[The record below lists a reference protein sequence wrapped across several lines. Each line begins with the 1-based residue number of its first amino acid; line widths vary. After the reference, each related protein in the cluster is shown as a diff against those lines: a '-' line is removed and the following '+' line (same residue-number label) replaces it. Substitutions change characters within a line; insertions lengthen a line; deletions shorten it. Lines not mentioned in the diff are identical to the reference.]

1 MGVNPSVTLVIP
13 GRNCV
18 GTLRA
23 CLEAIAQIVADG
35 ASGLREV
42 IFVDDGSTDES
53 ARIAQEFAARLGCLR
68 VVTGVGG
75 GPGAARNLGWR
86 AACHPLIWFIDSDC
100 VAEPDALA
108 RLLPH
113 IDDSRVGG
121 VGGSYGNMRPDSLLA
136 CLIHEE
142 IVARHRSMRTDVN
155 FLGGFNVLYRRE
167 ALECAGGFD
176 ERFFNGP
183 GSPGAEDAELSFRVA
198 TLGYALR
205 FELESRVGHFH
216 PSSLGRYL
224 RAQRHHGYWRV
235 FLHMRYRARA
245 AGDDYSKWTDHV
257 QPPLAVWMIVA
268 TLVFIASQFPGWP
281 GHVAGSSTGV
291 LESASDKVRLI
302 GPAAGWMVVICAMLL
317 AVVQIPLTLRLVRH
331 VGKWSHVAFAPLGFV
346 RAMWRAVGMV
356 QGMLAYPFR
365 GPRRVGGDGS

>member
-1 MGVNPSVTLVIP
+1 MGVNPTVTLVIP
-13 GRNCV
+13 GRNCA
-18 GTLRA
+18 GTLRP
-23 CLEAIAQIVADG
+23 CLEAIAPITADG
-35 ASGLREV
+35 TSGLREV

-68 VVTGVGG
+68 VVSGVGG

-86 AACHPLIWFIDSDC
+86 AASHALIWFIDSDC

-113 IDDSRVGG
+113 MDGARVGG

-167 ALECAGGFD
+167 ALERVGGFD
-176 ERFFNGP
+176 ERYYNGP

-198 TLGYALR
+198 AAGYALR
-205 FELESRVGHFH
+205 FELESRVRHFH
-216 PSSLGRYL
+216 PTSLGRYM

-235 FLHMRYRARA
+235 FLHLRYRDRA
-245 AGDDYSKWTDHV
+245 GGDDYSKWTDHI
-257 QPPLAVWMIVA
+257 QPPLALMVIT
-268 TLVFIASQFPGWP
+268 TLLVCGAAWLTGISCDG
-281 GHVAGSSTGV
+281 AGARADWLT
-291 LESASDKVRLI
+291 ACRD
-302 GPAAGWMVVICAMLL
+302 LL
-317 AVVQIPLTLRLVRH
+317 APSMKYAAWLAQFGVAALALVQAPPTVRLVRQA
-331 VGKWSHVAFAPLGFV
+331 GQLRYLAFAPLGFL
-346 RAMWRAVGMV
+346 RAFFRAIGMV
-356 QGMLAYPFR
+356 QGVLAYPFR
-365 GPRRVGGDGS
+365 GPRRAGGDAR

>member
-1 MGVNPSVTLVIP
+1 MNPPVTLVIP
-13 GRNCV
+13 GRNCA
-18 GTLRA
+18 GTLRP
-23 CLEAIAQIVADG
+23 CLEAVARIAADG

-42 IFVDDGSTDES
+42 IFVDDGSTDDT
-53 ARIAQEFAARLGCLR
+53 ARIAQEFAARLGGLR
-68 VVTGVGG
+68 ILTGIGG

-86 AACHPLIWFIDSDC
+86 EAVHPLIWFIDSDC

-113 IDDSRVGG
+113 MVDAQVGG

-142 IVARHRSMRTDVN
+142 ILARHRSMATEVN
-155 FLGGFNVLYRRE
+155 FLGGFNVLYRRV
-167 ALECAGGFD
+167 ALERAGGFD
-176 ERFFNGP
+176 ERYFNGP

-198 TLGYALR
+198 AAGYGLR
-205 FELESRVGHFH
+205 FEIASRVRHFH
-216 PSSLGRYL
+216 PTSLRRYL

-235 FLHMRYRARA
+235 FLHLRYRDRA

-257 QPPLAVWMIVA
+257 QPPLALFMISS
-268 TLVFIASQFPGWP
+268 TLVYAAAHLPRWLES
-281 GHVAGSSTGV
+281 VAGSSVARSGS
-291 LESASDKVRLI
+291 LSDAIRLI
-302 GPAAGWMVVICAMLL
+302 GPAAGGVVAVFALL
-317 AVVQIPLTLRLVRH
+317 LVVVQIPLTLRLLRQS
-331 VGKWSHVAFAPLGFV
+331 GKWTYLAFAPLGFI

-365 GPRRVGGDGS
+365 GPRRAGGGAR